1 MKHQVAFIHTSP
13 AAIPPMTDY
22 FRDFASD
29 LEITNLLDDG
39 VLRFFA
45 RQNDAAAEA
54 RLAEML
60 CVARDAYNSELAVVT
75 CSAVTRQVIQRL
87 SEAVGLPVVKID
99 DELARQAVSVG
110 TRLGVVVTFR
120 PSQAVIGKLL
130 REMAEEIGRS
140 VEITFRV
147 IPEAYEA
154 LLNAMPEKHDA
165 LLLSGIQE
173 LANEPIDALVLSQ
186 VSMSRVLP
194 KLPKLPVPV
203 LSSLPASLNTIRH
216 RLSI

>member
-1 MKHQVAFIHTSP
+1 
-13 AAIPPMTDY
+13 MTDY

-140 VEITFRV
+140 VELTFRV

-165 LLLSGIQE
+165 LLIAGIQE

-194 KLPKLPVPV
+194 RLPKLPVPV

>member
-13 AAIPPMTDY
+13 AAIPPLVDY
-22 FRDFASD
+22 YRDFASD

-45 RQNDAAAEA
+45 RQNDEAAEA

-60 CVARDAYNSELAVVT
+60 CVARDAYNSELAVLT
-75 CSAVTRQVIQRL
+75 CTAVTRQVIHRL
-87 SEAVGLPVVKID
+87 SEATGLPVVKID
-99 DELARQAVSVG
+99 DELARKAVSVG

-140 VEITFRV
+140 VELTFRV

-154 LLNAMPEKHDA
+154 LLSGMPEQHDT
-165 LLLSGIQE
+165 LLVAGIQE
-173 LANEPIDALVLSQ
+173 LAKEPIDALVLSQ
-186 VSMSRVLP
+186 VSMARVLP
-194 KLPKLPVPV
+194 KLTNLPVPV
-203 LSSLPASLNTIRH
+203 LSGLPASLETIRR

>member
-1 MKHQVAFIHTSP
+1 
-13 AAIPPMTDY
+13 MTDY

-154 LLNAMPEKHDA
+154 LLNAMPERHDA
-165 LLLSGIQE
+165 LLIAGIQE

>member
-1 MKHQVAFIHTSP
+1 
-13 AAIPPMTDY
+13 MTDY

-165 LLLSGIQE
+165 LLIAGIQE

-194 KLPKLPVPV
+194 RLPKLPVPV